1 MKTIDNCIPVVL
13 ASDDNYAP
21 YLGVCIQSVITNA
34 SAEKKYH
41 IYILDGGISEHSKK
55 LIYSLAKT
63 QVKIEFISVDK
74 ILKYYNI
81 KDFPLNSHFTLPA
94 YFRLF
99 LPQLFPLL
107 DKLIYIDCDTVVL
120 HDLSELYNTNI
131 SAYYLAA
138 VQDITIASHTKN
150 LEYYYKKLK
159 ISDHR
164 HYINSGVMV
173 CNLRKMR
180 QEHLTQVFLAKLQE
194 IGKPIFVD
202 QDIINAS
209 CEGNILYLNQRWNYT
224 WHLPFN
230 DKNYKQN
237 LPPELRTAYLQ
248 AQAQPYILHFT
259 SQQYKPW
266 CRPDLPLSSLF
277 WQYARQTPFYEE
289 ILYQNILA
297 FSLHNTNSKQLLQQI
312 VNRHKIL
319 RQYYRCKILSKVTWG
334 NKRKHYKQK
343 RDKLHEQ
350 VRKIR
355 MFLK

>member
-34 SAEKKYH
+34 SADKKYH

-55 LIYSLAKT
+55 LIYGLAKT
-63 QVKIEFISVDK
+63 QVKIEFIS
-74 ILKYYNI
+74 
-81 KDFPLNSHFTLPA
+81 
-94 YFRLF
+94 
-99 LPQLFPLL
+99 
-107 DKLIYIDCDTVVL
+107 DCDTVVL
-120 HDLSELYNTNI
+120 HDLSELYNTDI

-138 VQDITIASHTKN
+138 VQDISIASHTKN

-194 IGKPIFVD
+194 IGKPILVD

-224 WHLPFN
+224 WHLPFE

-319 RQYYRCKILSKVTWG
+319 RQYYRCKILSKITWG

-350 VRKIR
+350 VRQIR
-355 MFLK
+355 NSLKH